1 MWGEDFRLGVVD
13 ALQAK
18 AAAVVA
24 RNPHLAVRILGRNRL
39 PEKRKPPALPPV
51 QLAKAPKESG
61 KTGPATKYP
70 WAALEINE
78 YFDVDMLDGTRKLMV
93 TLARQAYHRSGRR
106 YGVMR
111 AVGAG
116 GKSVIRVCRV
126 A

>member
-1 MWGEDFRLGVVD
+1 MWGDDFRLGVVD

-24 RNPHLAVRILGRNRL
+24 RNPHLAKRILGPYHKPQKKQ
-39 PEKRKPPALPPV
+39 PELPPV
-51 QLAKAPKESG
+51 QLAKPPKESG

-78 YFDVDMLDGTRKLMV
+78 YFDVDMSAGTRKLMV

-106 YGVMR
+106 YGVQR
-111 AVGAG
+111 TVNAAG
-116 GKSVIRVCRV
+116 RGVIRVRRV